1 MRKSLLISAIAVLCV
16 FAGVMTVYAK
26 TYAYGVTSN
35 YHGKETPLGATVIVT
50 ATTDDPTVFA
60 VTFLWKNAAEEIK
73 FTDVI
78 PVSGGTAQSSH
89 QPNSL
94 GDWGVQALFQ
104 GPSGKTKQDVNLV
117 VAIRATSFNVVP
129 EIPLIGTA
137 GASIAMFAGLA
148 VKMKRKPQH

>member
-26 TYAYGVTSN
+26 TYAYSVTSN

-148 VKMKRKPQH
+148 VQMKRKPQN